1 MKYNS
6 FLKSPK
12 KEEQEVPD
20 TVVPQLSN
28 IKEESY
34 GNGEIDVVDE
44 LEGIFGI
51 EHDEMLSSDN
61 MYGQLGWDFMDLE
74 EYPAAE
80 DEEGS
85 EMFKFGDS
93 RSSFFEFEESHYSI
107 GKVIKEESIGFGD
120 GDGDE
125 KGVSLNLNLNYQEVL
140 EAWSDRG
147 PLLADDHSLSTAS
160 NGHYVSTQ
168 QTYYSF
174 PSFFALFLLNCILK
188 MENLSS
194 PAYSVAMISS
204 LETVVCEWL
213 LI

>member
-1 MKYNS
+1 
-6 FLKSPK
+6 
-12 KEEQEVPD
+12 
-20 TVVPQLSN
+20 
-28 IKEESY
+28 
-34 GNGEIDVVDE
+34 
-44 LEGIFGI
+44 
-51 EHDEMLSSDN
+51 

-168 QTYYSF
+168 QTYYSCPF
-174 PSFFALFLLNCILK
+174 FFALFLLNCILK

-194 PAYSVAMISS
+194 PAYSIAMISS

-213 LI
+213 LV